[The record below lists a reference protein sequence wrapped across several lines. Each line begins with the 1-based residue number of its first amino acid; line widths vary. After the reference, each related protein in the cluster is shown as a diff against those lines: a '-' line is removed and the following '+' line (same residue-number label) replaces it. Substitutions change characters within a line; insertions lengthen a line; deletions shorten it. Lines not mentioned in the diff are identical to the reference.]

1 MAPAGKAMDEAQ
13 RELSI
18 GRHANLH
25 KEMVGPGRL
34 ELPTSRL
41 SGVRSNQLSYGPM
54 TGARYALELDPTKD
68 LVRPWVRDQ
77 TAQPERLAMGG
88 KRSEDGGALHLC
100 SALDD

>member
-1 MAPAGKAMDEAQ
+1 
-13 RELSI
+13 
-18 GRHANLH
+18 
-25 KEMVGPGRL
+25 MVGPGRL

-54 TGARYALELDPTKD
+54 TGARYALELNPTKD